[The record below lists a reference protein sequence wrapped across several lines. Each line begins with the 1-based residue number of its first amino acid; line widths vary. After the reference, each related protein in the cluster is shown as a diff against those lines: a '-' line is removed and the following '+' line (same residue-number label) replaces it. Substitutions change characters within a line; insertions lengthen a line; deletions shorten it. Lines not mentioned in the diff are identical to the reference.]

1 MFRSIRTLIPGLLM
15 LIPAFALAAKP
26 DMSRQDTW
34 GEKEKEEFYR
44 WLKENTTSAE
54 ETQLVNTTPF
64 EQMKG
69 IPGTLSNNYFSL
81 RAGTYGLFGFT
92 LEEEE
97 EFGESGEIDGSLRGF
112 DLQLGKPIRTWF
124 RQICNAGFYKG
135 SVDQKLD
142 GGAEIQGDFS
152 LYRLGVHL
160 ELALVPLGHDQTRNI
175 LLRGG
180 LDLLYGHK
188 GDLIFAAEDDSLS
201 LHRRDRQKI
210 MLDQVAGLQ
219 AGLSWSLGYE
229 WQLGENFWRVHGM
242 LDGFRAIHLTNRDD
256 RENYAVLGGFIGI
269 SRVF

>member
-1 MFRSIRTLIPGLLM
+1 MFRILRILIPGLLL
-15 LIPAFALAAKP
+15 LIPAFTAAAKP

-44 WLKENTTSAE
+44 WLKQNTTSAE

-64 EQMKG
+64 EQMQG
-69 IPGTLSNNYFSL
+69 IPGTLSDNYFSL
-81 RAGTYGLFGFT
+81 RAGTYGLFGFA
-92 LEEEE
+92 LEEETDLE
-97 EFGESGEIDGSLRGF
+97 ESGEIDGSLRGL
-112 DLQLGKPIRTWF
+112 DLQLGKPIKTWF
-124 RQICNAGFYKG
+124 RRIYNAGFYKG
-135 SVDQKLD
+135 SVDQKLN
-142 GGAEIQGDFS
+142 GGAEIGGDFS

-175 LLRGG
+175 ILRGG
-180 LDLLYGHK
+180 LDLLYGHE
-188 GDLIFAAEDDSLS
+188 GNLIFVAEGDSLS
-201 LHRRDRQKI
+201 LYRRDRQKI
-210 MLDQVAGLQ
+210 MLDQVSGLQ

-242 LDGFRAIHLTNRDD
+242 LDGFRAIHLTNRED